1 MLPLAFA
8 LVVFN
13 GFGISRLFLLWGV
26 MYILTGWLYKVPV
39 SVQPLKAMAVIA
51 ISSGISIEML
61 SGTSFFYGILL
72 IVLSLT
78 GAIRWLQKWFSPA
91 LVKGIQ
97 LGIGLILAQ
106 KAIEMVIEKGFLLF
120 GEPGSMQM
128 NFLILLLLLP
138 FLWVFQFRKKI
149 PIALILIFVSIVII
163 KLWGDAE
170 PVIPKETSLDFMVPK
185 FSILLDAF
193 FLLIIPQLPLTIGN
207 AMFAASDA
215 CHSMWGKQA
224 ERVNPTRFGLSIG
237 IGNSVIGLLGGFPMC
252 HGAGGIAA
260 H

>member
-120 GEPGSMQM
+120 GEPGSMQI
-128 NFLILLLLLP
+128 NFLILFFVLTICLFPVKSVFAGTGGSKWLTVPQTDGTAP
-138 FLWVFQFRKKI
+138 FRQESLALFYVFDLRDRETFLQFTYQ
-149 PIALILIFVSIVII
+149 
-163 KLWGDAE
+163 D
-170 PVIPKETSLDFMVPK
+170 DFE
-185 FSILLDAF
+185 LG
-193 FLLIIPQLPLTIGN
+193 LPLRAHVQIFDVSNNCNENNFFDTFTPNDTHIYNMRDIQTNDGN
-207 AMFAASDA
+207 PSGVVLPDDA
-215 CHSMWGKQA
+215 YG
-224 ERVNPTRFGLSIG
+224 
-237 IGNSVIGLLGGFPMC
+237 
-252 HGAGGIAA
+252 
-260 H
+260 